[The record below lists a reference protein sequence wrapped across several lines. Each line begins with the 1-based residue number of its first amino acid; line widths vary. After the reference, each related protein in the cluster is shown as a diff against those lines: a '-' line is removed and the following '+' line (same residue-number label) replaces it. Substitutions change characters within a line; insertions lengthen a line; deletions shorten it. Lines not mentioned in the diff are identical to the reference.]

1 MEMSIDERTEP
12 AVFGGFFV
20 ANSIVSFVLSSLQI
34 QLRCTVY
41 DEWLSKMNDNAFL
54 MSILMGSKH
63 TMHFESF
70 NSATAGASCI
80 PLNCVCYV
88 DRDVG
93 GCYDQLCDMIIKRM
107 MLLFIT
113 IITGTVRLRFTVEQT
128 VMQNNQEINNCN
140 PK

>member
-1 MEMSIDERTEP
+1 MNALSLQFLFF
-12 AVFGGFFV
+12 VFV

-54 MSILMGSKH
+54 MSILMGSKQ

-70 NSATAGASCI
+70 YSAPEGPSCI
-80 PLNCVCYV
+80 PLNSVCYV

-93 GCYDQLCDMIIKRM
+93 ECYDQLCDMIIKRM
-107 MLLFIT
+107 MLLS
-113 IITGTVRLRFTVEQT
+113 RS
-128 VMQNNQEINNCN
+128 
-140 PK
+140 